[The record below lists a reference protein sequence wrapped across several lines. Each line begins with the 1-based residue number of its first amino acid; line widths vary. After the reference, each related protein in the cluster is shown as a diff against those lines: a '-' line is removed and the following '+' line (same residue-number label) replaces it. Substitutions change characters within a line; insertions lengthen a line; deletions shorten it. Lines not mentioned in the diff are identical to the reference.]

1 MIQAET
7 MRLGSCMDSTG
18 TQKNGLLKNNEVD
31 ENIFYKG
38 IIKMHLN

>member
-7 MRLGSCMDSTG
+7 IKLGSCMGSKG
-18 TQKNGLLKNNEVD
+18 TQKNGLLKNSEVD
-31 ENIFYKG
+31 ENIFYEG